1 MRIAILGPLAAGSAT
16 IGGPR
21 LRWLLVRLALAGGRA
36 VTLEELTDA
45 LWPGAVPADP
55 ANAVQS
61 LVSRLRR
68 ALPSPSALESVP
80 GGYRLTAVTD
90 AAEFE
95 QLVRRAAATPD
106 PAASATLLRRAL
118 GLWRGP
124 ALADVTAAPFATGHA
139 ARLEESRLSALEDL
153 AEADL
158 TLLTRGDDLAEADRH
173 GAAGLVARLSELT
186 VRHPLRERLHALHI
200 RALHAEGRT
209 AEALAAYEH
218 LRRAL
223 AGELGADPGPD
234 LRALHLDLLRAAPPP
249 PPRTNLRTP
258 LTSFVGRTTE
268 IDRILG
274 QLRGHRLVTLVGPGG
289 AGKTRLAATVAALV
303 LDPDAT
309 TADDVRERVWL
320 VELAAVSDPGDVA
333 QAVQGV
339 LGAMPPRRPPGDTM
353 GRLAEALSGG
363 PVLLVLDNC
372 EHLVDAA
379 ARLAGDLLGRCP
391 ELTVLA
397 TSREPLGIAGEALSP
412 VGPLPL
418 DLAVRL
424 FEERA
429 AAADPSFEP
438 GPQVT
443 EICRRL
449 DGLPLAIELAAARLR
464 SLTLSQVAERLDDR
478 FALLT
483 GGSRTSLPRHQT
495 LRAVVAWSWDL
506 AEDGERALAERLSVF
521 AGTFDAG
528 AAGCVGASLDALAA
542 LVDKSLLQQAPGGRY
557 RMLETIR
564 EFALERLATGGGAE
578 AARDAHAAYF
588 LRLAETAEPHLRGG
602 GQREWINRLIGEH
615 DNLLAALHHAA
626 ARDDA
631 DTAVRLAAALG
642 QFWMTWGN
650 NSDSVGWLKTA
661 LAVPGPA
668 PVRARAIATAVF
680 LTNSAFGGAPNSPG
694 AAVEGVQELI
704 DAIDPGDDHPLLALI
719 EPALGLFT
727 DDDALGLAA
736 VERNLDHPD
745 PWTRAVLRMARG
757 ALLENRGDSLGMR
770 ADLLVAEAELAA
782 LGEHWARSQALTILA
797 GSHVLLGDFDRAV
810 TALETAIELIRA
822 LDSAN
827 TTGHQRVWLAG
838 ARILQGDAA
847 RGRAELEALAA
858 EPPRGW
864 NTSSVAFAQLELG
877 DLARREGDLTEAA
890 RRYAISSRTIERL
903 PVVAPQFHAL
913 ILAQRAH
920 LSAALGDVDD
930 AARRVRGA
938 VEQALSVKDMPVLAT
953 IGVAAAALWAARG
966 EPARAARVLGATEQ
980 LRGLPAAHHPDVI
993 ALTARLR
1000 AELGEAAF
1008 GKEYADGS
1016 GLTREQAVSQVRDLD

>member
-16 IGGPR
+16 IGGTR

-95 QLVRRAAATPD
+95 QLVRQAAATPD
-106 PAASATLLRRAL
+106 PAASASLLRRAL

-139 ARLEESRLSALEDL
+139 ARLEESRLSAIEDL

-158 TLLTRGDDLAEADRH
+158 TLADLRGAP
-173 GAAGLVARLSELT
+173 GLSEVVARLSELT
-186 VRHPLRERLHALHI
+186 VRHPLRERLHAIRI
-200 RALHAEGRT
+200 RALHAAGRT

-218 LRRAL
+218 LRHAL
-223 AGELGADPGPD
+223 ADELGADPGPD
-234 LRALHLDLLRAAPPP
+234 LRALHLDLLRATPPP
-249 PPRTNLRTP
+249 PRRTNLRTP

-274 QLRGHRLVTLVGPGG
+274 QLRDHRLVTLVGPGG
-289 AGKTRLAATVAALV
+289 AGKTRLATTVAALV

-309 TADDVRERVWL
+309 PVDDVREGVWL

-333 QAVQGV
+333 QAVQAV
-339 LGAMPPRRPPGDTM
+339 LGAAPPRRPPSDTT

-379 ARLAGDLLGRCP
+379 ARLADDLLGRCP

-429 AAADPSFEP
+429 VAADPSFEP
-438 GPQVT
+438 GAQVA

-528 AAGCVGASLDALAA
+528 AAGCVGTSLDALAA

-564 EFALERLATGGGAE
+564 EFALERLVAGGGAE

-588 LRLAETAEPHLRGG
+588 LRLAEIAEPHLRGG
-602 GQREWINRLIGEH
+602 AQREWINRLIGEH

-626 ARDDA
+626 AREDA

-668 PVRARAIATAVF
+668 PVRARTIATAVM
-680 LTNSAFGGAPNSPG
+680 LTNSAFGGAPNNPG
-694 AAVEGVQELI
+694 QSVEGVQELI
-704 DAIDPGDDHPLLALI
+704 DAIDPDDDHPLLALI

-736 VERNLDHPD
+736 VERHLDHPD

-797 GSHVLLGDFDRAV
+797 GSHVLLGEFDRAV

-822 LDSAN
+822 LDAAN

-838 ARILQGDAA
+838 ARILRGDAA

-864 NTSSVAFAQLELG
+864 NASSVAFAQLELG
-877 DLARREGDLTEAA
+877 DLARRAGDLTEAG
-890 RRYAISSRTIERL
+890 RLYAISSRTIERL

-920 LSAALGDVDD
+920 LSAALGDVAD

-938 VEQALSVKDMPVLAT
+938 VERALSVKDMPVLAT
-953 IGVAAAALWAARG
+953 IGVAAAAVWAARG

-980 LRGLPAAHHPDVI
+980 LRGLPAVHHPDVI

-1008 GKEYADGS
+1008 GKEYAEGS